1 MKALA
6 ALLALLPLLAAAAG
20 NPAAGRQL
28 FASCASCHA
37 AGPAARHGFGPH
49 LNRLAGRTAGSL
61 AGYAYSPALK
71 ASGLVWD
78 TATLTAYLRDPGALV
93 PGTKMR
99 YFGLGINEKK
109 VVDLLAYLA
118 AQDGR

>member
-6 ALLALLPLLAAAAG
+6 ALLALAPLLAAAAG

-28 FASCASCHA
+28 FASCANCHA
-37 AGPAARHGFGPH
+37 VGPGARHGFGPH
-49 LNRLAGRTAGSL
+49 LNGLMGRKAGSL

-78 TATLTAYLRDPGALV
+78 TATLTAYLRDPGGLV

-99 YFGLGINEKK
+99 YFGLGINERK
-109 VVDLLAYLA
+109 VADLLAYLA
-118 AQDGR
+118 AQDAR